1 MTSFGCISRDV
12 AVLLSWVWCPSWVN
26 SDPDAIEHPDPLGF
40 VPVELRLRS
49 LQDKAIALRPP
60 PRLPSTS
67 AQQDRR
73 RHPIDSA
80 SNCIIVRAIDGSG
93 GNAYDPPFGPTG
105 TPGRV
110 FLSRWA
116 SVLTVRRERAG
127 KEPDSGCPYQR
138 RTCFDS
144 RRCADR
150 DEHSDSDRQPDA
162 RRHSIPD

>member
-93 GNAYDPPFGPTG
+93 GNEYGPPFGPTG

-110 FLSRWA
+110 SLSRRA
-116 SVLTVRRERAG
+116 SVSTIRRNLAG
-127 KEPDSGCPYQR
+127 RVIDRSCRHR
-138 RTCFDS
+138 RRGCFDS

-150 DEHSDSDRQPDA
+150 DEHSNPDGQPNT
-162 RRHSIPD
+162 RRHFIPD